1 MLTPNYINNEIPRR
15 LVELMGDIETD
26 MLKRVAHYVGKYRR
40 VTGSAEFLALKQTQY
55 NLLYDDLLDI
65 VSSYSGMTEVEVA
78 RIFSQSAVKS
88 IDYDSRLAANAGHA
102 ITTVTGATTAS
113 AAAMQQTLDAAIQRA
128 LSVQNLTNTKCLQ
141 SALDAFT
148 RASDRA
154 FLSVATGAQ
163 TFDSA
168 YRQAVDEIIDNGIS
182 VVEYDRGGRVMRYSV
197 EAATRRNLITSVN
210 QTIGKIQEQNC
221 ALLGCNLV
229 QTTSHAGARP
239 SHAEWQGG
247 IYWINEPVKGYDSL
261 VDACGYGEA
270 DGLKG
275 INCYHDFFPY
285 FEGMPRAFDS
295 DPSRK
300 LGIDNDKLYAL
311 NQKQRY
317 LERQI
322 RAAKKGQEV
331 YQAAGMTAEAKR
343 AGQVVRE
350 KQAQMRDFL
359 DQNPLLRRDYTRER
373 IG

>member
-15 LVELMGDIETD
+15 LVELMGEIETE
-26 MLKRVAHYVGKYRR
+26 MLKRVAHYVKKYGR
-40 VTGSAEFLALKQTQY
+40 VTGSAEFFAMKQTQY
-55 NLLYDDLLDI
+55 NLLYDDLIDI
-65 VSSYSGMTEVEVA
+65 VSRYSGMTQAEVA
-78 RIFSQSAVKS
+78 GIFSQSAVKS
-88 IDYDSRLAANAGHA
+88 IEYDSRLAARAGHA
-102 ITTVTGATTAS
+102 TTSLTGATTARV
-113 AAAMQQTLDAAIQRA
+113 AAMQQTLDAAIKRA
-128 LSVQNLTNTKCLQ
+128 LNVQNLTNTRCVQ

-154 FLSVATGAQ
+154 YLSVATGAQ
-163 TFDSA
+163 TFDGA

-182 VVEYDRGGRVMRYSV
+182 VIEYDRGGRVMKYSV

-210 QTIGKIQEQNC
+210 QTVGKIQEQNC

-247 IYWINEPVKGYDSL
+247 IYWINEPVQGYDSL
-261 VDACGYGEA
+261 VDACGYGEI

-285 FEGMPRAFDS
+285 FEGMPKAFDS
-295 DPSRK
+295 NPAQQ
-300 LGIDNDKLYAL
+300 LGIDNDKLYEL

-322 RAAKKGQEV
+322 RAAKKGQGV
-331 YQAAGMTAEAKR
+331 YEAAGLTAEAKR

-350 KQAQMRDFL
+350 KQAQMREFL
-359 DQNPLLRRDYTRER
+359 EQNPLLRRDYTRER